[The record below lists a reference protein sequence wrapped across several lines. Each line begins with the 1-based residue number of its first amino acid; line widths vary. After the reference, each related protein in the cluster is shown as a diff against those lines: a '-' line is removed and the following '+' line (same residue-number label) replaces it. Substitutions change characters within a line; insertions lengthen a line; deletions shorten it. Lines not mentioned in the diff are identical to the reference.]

1 VAYYG
6 QLQGHF
12 ARRFDSISRWAKAC
26 QRIAPQNKRTSRM
39 NGYAEVHEKSICRIF
54 VSRAPNHISQ
64 RGCGISLGPISS
76 ILVVPCTF
84 RMRRTCYLR
93 LKGRQVGEA
102 SFFSSGARNRCLL
115 IHVSPSNLCT
125 VTPPQFKVVM
135 WIDLVRA
142 IKSKIAS
149 SFHQAPSHLYNSGAN
164 TVINNHSL
172 PPLRQSF

>member
-1 VAYYG
+1 VPEDCPAKQADESDEWLCRG
-6 QLQGHF
+6 
-12 ARRFDSISRWAKAC
+12 ARKKHLPYLRIQSTQSHQPTRLWDQSRTYIINTRC
-26 QRIAPQNKRTSRM
+26 
-39 NGYAEVHEKSICRIF
+39 
-54 VSRAPNHISQ
+54 
-64 RGCGISLGPISS
+64 
-76 ILVVPCTF
+76 PCTF

>member
-1 VAYYG
+1 VPEDCPAKQTDESDEWLCRG
-6 QLQGHF
+6 
-12 ARRFDSISRWAKAC
+12 ARKKHLPYL
-26 QRIAPQNKRTSRM
+26 RIQSTQSHQPT
-39 NGYAEVHEKSICRIF
+39 
-54 VSRAPNHISQ
+54 

>member
-1 VAYYG
+1 MPEDCPAKQADESDEWLCRG
-6 QLQGHF
+6 
-12 ARRFDSISRWAKAC
+12 ARKKHLPYL
-26 QRIAPQNKRTSRM
+26 RIQSTQSHQPT
-39 NGYAEVHEKSICRIF
+39 
-54 VSRAPNHISQ
+54 
-64 RGCGISLGPISS
+64 RGCGISLGTYIINTRCPVHLSNAKD
-76 ILVVPCTF
+76 LL
-84 RMRRTCYLR
+84 LR
-93 LKGRQVGEA
+93 LKGRQVGKA